1 MERIMISYPEFYKHL
16 DLLYEKRLDYEN
28 YNNYIKSF
36 KERMTE
42 DELVYYLLSSISCF
56 IKSYNNQGFLY
67 ILGVVMIFIIKAL
80 EKINPEKYKNL
91 KSPKTFLVSKTFN
104 SQQEAQDWI
113 LDRFLGRILTFKK
126 NGKNINFIF

>member
-42 DELVYYLLSSISCF
+42 DELVYYLLSS
-56 IKSYNNQGFLY
+56 KSYNNQGFLY

-80 EKINPEKYKNL
+80 EEINPEKYKNL

>member
-1 MERIMISYPEFYKHL
+1 MISYPEFYKHL

-80 EKINPEKYKNL
+80 EEINTEKYKNL
-91 KSPKTFLVSKTFN
+91 KSPKTILVSKTFN
-104 SQQEAQDWI
+104 TQDEHHE
-113 LDRFLGRILTFKK
+113 
-126 NGKNINFIF
+126 

>member
-1 MERIMISYPEFYKHL
+1 MISYPEFYKHL
-16 DLLYEKRLDYEN
+16 DLLYEKRLDYKN

-80 EKINPEKYKNL
+80 EEINPEKYSKWGYIDLDSFNL
-91 KSPKTFLVSKTFN
+91 LYGSDEVILKEVVKFFIGKIFTIKKINEKKSYTVF
-104 SQQEAQDWI
+104 
-113 LDRFLGRILTFKK
+113 RIS
-126 NGKNINFIF
+126 

>member
-16 DLLYEKRLDYEN
+16 DLLYEKRLDYKN
-28 YNNYIKSF
+28 YNDYIKSF
-36 KERMTE
+36 KEIMTE

-56 IKSYNNQGFLY
+56 IKSYNNQASLY
-67 ILGVVMIFIIKAL
+67 ILGIVIVFIIKAFK
-80 EKINPEKYKNL
+80 EINPEKYKNL
-91 KSPKTFLVSKTFN
+91 KPRKTLLVSKTFN

-113 LDRFLGRILTFKK
+113 LGRFLGRILTLKK

>member
-1 MERIMISYPEFYKHL
+1 MISYPEFYKHL

-80 EKINPEKYKNL
+80 EEINPEKYKNL
-91 KSPKTFLVSKTFN
+91 KSPKTFN

>member
-80 EKINPEKYKNL
+80 EEINPEKYKNL
-91 KSPKTFLVSKTFN
+91 KSPKTFN
-104 SQQEAQDWI
+104 SQQEAQDLSLI
-113 LDRFLGRILTFKK
+113 HI
-126 NGKNINFIF
+126 

>member
-1 MERIMISYPEFYKHL
+1 MISYPEF
-16 DLLYEKRLDYEN
+16 
-28 YNNYIKSF
+28 YIKSF

-80 EKINPEKYKNL
+80 EEINPEKYKNL
-91 KSPKTFLVSKTFN
+91 KSPKTFN

-113 LDRFLGRILTFKK
+113 LDRFLGRILTLKK
-126 NGKNINFIF
+126 NGKNNDFVS